1 MRGKNKSFL
10 EDVFILFV
18 VGILIF
24 AIYSIFF
31 SSDEKVES
39 ENNKIF
45 TEKNIEE
52 APKEIV
58 DEKQIE
64 DELEKKEDEVI
75 SQSSKEIVETDLIPE
90 NKIVPETSKED
101 SIKKE
106 IIEPKVIESSKP
118 VVETNSD
125 STTNLTDEK
134 AKIEAFYQTIREKI
148 NSNIDKSALKR
159 GEYINI
165 RLTLLKDGR
174 YEQLTFMD
182 GNKEYFELVKP
193 SIYKA
198 FPVVMPNEIK
208 NNFPR
213 YFRMKIEF

>member
-31 SSDEKVES
+31 SS
-39 ENNKIF
+39 
-45 TEKNIEE
+45 
-52 APKEIV
+52 
-58 DEKQIE
+58 
-64 DELEKKEDEVI
+64 
-75 SQSSKEIVETDLIPE
+75 
-90 NKIVPETSKED
+90 
-101 SIKKE
+101 
-106 IIEPKVIESSKP
+106 
-118 VVETNSD
+118 
-125 STTNLTDEK
+125 DEK

-182 GNKEYFELVKP
+182 GNKEYFELVKS

>member
-10 EDVFILFV
+10 EDIFIIFV
-18 VGILIF
+18 IGALIYG
-24 AIYSIFF
+24 IYSIFF
-31 SSDEKVES
+31 SSEEKVEQE
-39 ENNKIF
+39 ENRTFI
-45 TEKNIEE
+45 EKSVEQT
-52 APKEIV
+52 PKEIV
-58 DEKQIE
+58 DEKKIE

-75 SQSSKEIVETDLIPE
+75 SQTPKQIVEETNLITQNKEEIVETTPL
-90 NKIVPETSKED
+90 NKEKPIVETKPPIETSNEQT
-101 SIKKE
+101 S
-106 IIEPKVIESSKP
+106 
-118 VVETNSD
+118 
-125 STTNLTDEK
+125 NLTDEK

-148 NSNIDKSALKR
+148 NSNIDKSSLKS
-159 GEYINI
+159 GEYINV

-198 FPVVMPNEIK
+198 FPVQIETSMK

>member
-182 GNKEYFELVKP
+182 GNKEYFELVKS

>member
-10 EDVFILFV
+10 EDIFIIFV
-18 VGILIF
+18 IGALIYG
-24 AIYSIFF
+24 IYSIFF
-31 SSDEKVES
+31 SSEEKVEQE
-39 ENNKIF
+39 ENRTFI
-45 TEKNIEE
+45 EKSVEQT
-52 APKEIV
+52 PKEIV
-58 DEKQIE
+58 DEKKIE

-75 SQSSKEIVETDLIPE
+75 SQTPKQIVEETNLITQNKEEIVETTPL
-90 NKIVPETSKED
+90 NKEKPIVETKPPIETSNEQT
-101 SIKKE
+101 S
-106 IIEPKVIESSKP
+106 
-118 VVETNSD
+118 
-125 STTNLTDEK
+125 NLTDEK

-148 NSNIDKSALKR
+148 NSNIDKSSLKS
-159 GEYINI
+159 GEYINV

-182 GNKEYFELVKP
+182 GNKEYFELIKP

-198 FPVVMPNEIK
+198 FPVVMPNDLK

>member
-18 VGILIF
+18 VGVLIY

-31 SSDEKVES
+31 SSDEKIEQEENRTFIEKSVEETS
-39 ENNKIF
+39 
-45 TEKNIEE
+45 
-52 APKEIV
+52 KEII
-58 DEKQIE
+58 DDKKIE
-64 DELEKKEDEVI
+64 DELQKKEDEVI
-75 SQSSKEIVETDLIPE
+75 SQSPKEIVETDLIPE
-90 NKIVPETSKED
+90 NKIIPETSKEN

-125 STTNLTDEK
+125 LTPNLTDEK

-148 NSNIDKSALKR
+148 NSNIDKSSLKN

-198 FPVVMPNEIK
+198 FPVVMPNDLK